1 MKEGLN
7 WEVFAIFFGKHHE
20 KIIPKKK

>member
-1 MKEGLN
+1 MKEGFN
-7 WEVFAIFFGKHHE
+7 WEVFAIFFGKYHQ